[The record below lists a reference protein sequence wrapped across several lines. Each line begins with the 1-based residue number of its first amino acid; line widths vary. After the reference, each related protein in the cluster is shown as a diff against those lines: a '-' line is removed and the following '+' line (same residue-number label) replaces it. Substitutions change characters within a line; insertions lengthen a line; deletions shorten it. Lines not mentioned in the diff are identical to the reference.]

1 MEEIRGKLK
10 IIYIC
15 FLILIFSGTF
25 FSESMY
31 IFEDLQLNPFDYA
44 RITDVEYRAVVSDN
58 EGDEG
63 KVIIT
68 ERLTFDVHAASPE
81 YTFWELWRDL
91 PEDEIDGVKVYYKV
105 NSVKQIL
112 KDGTEIVYEESPRLY
127 WEDEDY
133 VRGNPELGPGKW
145 FHSPGP
151 YNESSRDYECVFFY
165 IDDVY
170 REEMVFEIEYEM
182 YNASLKYNDCSDL
195 YLALYSG
202 STITKLESFEA
213 EILFPNDKMPSKGNY
228 EVFTYGTNSHTF
240 PVEESADKN
249 PGYYTFSFELDEEDL
264 KFKPY
269 NQYIEFDLV
278 AYGDDKHIFTQHAP
292 DNYYTGDDVLEEI
305 WEEQE
310 AYANEPAKAATRKA
324 VVLGISLLATA
335 GVMFFAFKIDK
346 YIKGRHYFCDPVEI
360 QYFRE
365 IPGDLDPNFAGALVH
380 CKHKAP
386 KDDSGVYSAI
396 LLSLARKEYIE
407 LEEIY
412 NDVLIKIKKKKA
424 APPVTPSAVAN
435 EAYQAAMEAEPA
447 LEDLTTCEALYFNL
461 LVSHATMGEI
471 SMSTLQWR
479 VASDTYGSQSF
490 VKNMASSVTDI
501 GVSRNYFQKLD
512 YKQPQKELRRLSV
525 VFIVLGILFLIPVN
539 IISCFTRMDLAF
551 GAFILFG
558 IACIVA
564 GVMIRKQS
572 GKYVLLT
579 SFGEEE
585 YAKWRGLYNFLNS
598 ETLMEERT
606 FVEVELW
613 EKYLIYASAFGIAEK
628 VSEAIGLR
636 CPELAVERSSVL
648 RNGSYRHS
656 NFHSSS
662 RSVHSS
668 VRSSG
673 SFGGGGGGGG
683 FGYGGG
689 GRGGGG
695 GGGGH

>member
-1 MEEIRGKLK
+1 MEKAKSLITSIGIYL
-10 IIYIC
+10 II
-15 FLILIFSGTF
+15 FLVVF
-25 FSESMY
+25 FSEFSY
-31 IFEDLQLNPFDYA
+31 IFEDLQLNPNDYA

-58 EGDEG
+58 PGDEG

-68 ERLTFDVHAASPE
+68 ERLTFDVHAASQSNG
-81 YTFWELWRDL
+81 FWELWRDL
-91 PEDEIDGVKVYYKV
+91 VEDEVDGLKVHYKV

-112 KDGTEIVYEESPRLY
+112 KDGREIVYEESPRLY
-127 WEDEDY
+127 WDDWDY
-133 VRGNPELGPGKW
+133 VSGNPELGPGKW

-182 YNASLKYNDCSDL
+182 YNAALKYNDCSDL

-202 STITKLESFEA
+202 TTIKHLESFEA

-240 PVEESADKN
+240 PVKESADRN
-249 PGYYTFSFELDEEDL
+249 PGYYTFYFELDEDDL
-264 KFKPY
+264 QFKPY

-278 AYGDDKHIFTQHAP
+278 AYDEDKHIFTQNAP
-292 DNYYTGDDVLEEI
+292 NNLYTTDDVLDEI

-310 AYANEPAKAATRKA
+310 AYANEPAKAATRKVIA
-324 VVLGISLLATA
+324 LIILALATA
-335 GVMFFAFKIDK
+335 GIIYYALKIDK
-346 YIKGRHYFCDPVEI
+346 FIKNKHYFCDPVEI

-365 IPGDLDPNFAGALVH
+365 IPGDLDPNFASALVH

-386 KDDSGVYSAI
+386 KDDAGVYSAI
-396 LLSLARKEYIE
+396 LLSLARKGYIG
-407 LEEIY
+407 LEEVY
-412 NDVLIKIKKKKA
+412 DDVLIHIKKRKA
-424 APPVTPSAVAN
+424 TPPAYPTAEAN
-435 EAYQAAMEAEPA
+435 EAYRAAMEAEPE
-447 LEDLTTCEALYFNL
+447 LEPLTPTEELYFNL
-461 LVSHATMGEI
+461 LLSHAGNGDI

-479 VASDTYGSQSF
+479 VAGDTYGSQSF
-490 VKNMASSVTDI
+490 VKGLASSVTDI
-501 GVSRNYFQKLD
+501 GIRQNYFQKLD
-512 YKQPQKELRRLSV
+512 YKQPQKEIRRTSTL
-525 VFIVLGILFLIPVN
+525 IMVLGIIFLTAVN
-539 IISCFTRMDLAF
+539 IISHFTRMDLAF
-551 GAFILFG
+551 GAYFIFG
-558 IACIVA
+558 IGCIIASVLL
-564 GVMIRKQS
+564 RKQA

-579 SFGEEE
+579 SYGEEE

-598 ETLMEERT
+598 ETLMNERSY
-606 FVEVELW
+606 VEVGLW
-613 EKYLIYASAFGIAEK
+613 EQYLIYASAFGIAEK
-628 VSEAIGLR
+628 VSDAIGLR
-636 CPELAVERSSVL
+636 CPELAVESSPVL

-656 NFHSSS
+656 SFHSHS
-662 RSVHSS
+662 RSFHSS

-673 SFGGGGGGGG
+673 SFGGGGGGG

>member
-1 MEEIRGKLK
+1 MEKAKSLFTSIG
-10 IIYIC
+10 IY
-15 FLILIFSGTF
+15 LIVILVVF
-25 FSESMY
+25 FSEFSY
-31 IFEDLQLNPFDYA
+31 IFEDLQLNPNDYA

-58 EGDEG
+58 PGDEG

-68 ERLTFDVHAASPE
+68 ERLTFDVHAASQSNG
-81 YTFWELWRDL
+81 FWELWRDL
-91 PEDEIDGVKVYYKV
+91 VEDEVDGLKVHYKV

-112 KDGTEIVYEESPRLY
+112 KDGREIVYEESPRLY
-127 WEDEDY
+127 WDDWDY
-133 VRGNPELGPGKW
+133 VSGNPELGPGKW

-182 YNASLKYNDCSDL
+182 YNAALKYNDCSDL

-202 STITKLESFEA
+202 TTIKHLESFEA

-240 PVEESADKN
+240 PVEESADRN
-249 PGYYTFSFELDEEDL
+249 PGYYTFYFELDEDDL
-264 KFKPY
+264 QFKPY

-278 AYGDDKHIFTQHAP
+278 AYDEDKHIFTQNAP
-292 DNYYTGDDVLEEI
+292 NNLYTTDDVLDEI

-310 AYANEPAKAATRKA
+310 AYANEPAKAVTRKVIA
-324 VVLGISLLATA
+324 LIILALATA
-335 GVMFFAFKIDK
+335 GILYYALKIDK
-346 YIKGRHYFCDPVEI
+346 FIKNKHYFCDPVDI

-365 IPGDLDPNFAGALVH
+365 IPGDLDPNFASALVH

-386 KDDSGVYSAI
+386 KDDAGVYSAI
-396 LLSLARKEYIE
+396 LLSLARKGYIG
-407 LEEIY
+407 LEEVY
-412 NDVLIKIKKKKA
+412 DDVLIRIKQRQA

-435 EAYQAAMEAEPA
+435 EAYQAAMAAEPT
-447 LEDLTTCEALYFNL
+447 LEELTTCEALYFNL

-471 SMSTLQWR
+471 SMSTLNWR
-479 VASDTYGSQSF
+479 VMNDTYGSQSF
-490 VKNMASSVTDI
+490 VKNMDSSITDI
-501 GVSRNYFQKLD
+501 GIRQNYFQKLD
-512 YKQPQKELRRLSV
+512 YKQPQKEIRRTST
-525 VFIVLGILFLIPVN
+525 IIMVLGIIFLTAVN
-539 IISCFTRMDLAF
+539 IISHFTRMDLAF
-551 GAFILFG
+551 GAYFIFG
-558 IACIVA
+558 IGCIIASVLL
-564 GVMIRKQS
+564 RKQA

-579 SFGEEE
+579 SYGEEE

-598 ETLMEERT
+598 ETLMNERSY
-606 FVEVELW
+606 VEVSLW
-613 EKYLIYASAFGIAEK
+613 EQYLIYASAFGIAEK
-628 VSEAIGLR
+628 VSDAIGLR
-636 CPELAVERSSVL
+636 CPELAVESSPVL

-673 SFGGGGGGGG
+673 SFGGSFGGGG

>member
-1 MEEIRGKLK
+1 MEKAKSLVTSIG
-10 IIYIC
+10 IY
-15 FLILIFSGTF
+15 LIVILVVF
-25 FSESMY
+25 FSEFSY
-31 IFEDLQLNPFDYA
+31 IFEDLQLNPNDYA

-58 EGDEG
+58 PGDEG

-68 ERLTFDVHAASPE
+68 ERLTFDVHAASQSNG
-81 YTFWELWRDL
+81 FWELWRDL
-91 PEDEIDGVKVYYKV
+91 VEDEVDGLKVHYKV

-112 KDGTEIVYEESPRLY
+112 KDGREIVYEESPRLY
-127 WEDEDY
+127 WDDWDY
-133 VRGNPELGPGKW
+133 VSGNPELGPGKW

-182 YNASLKYNDCSDL
+182 YNAALKYNDCSDL

-202 STITKLESFEA
+202 TTIKHLESFEA

-240 PVEESADKN
+240 PVEESADRN
-249 PGYYTFSFELDEEDL
+249 PGYYTFYFELDEDDL
-264 KFKPY
+264 QFKPY

-278 AYGDDKHIFTQHAP
+278 AYDEDKHIFTQNAP
-292 DNYYTGDDVLEEI
+292 NNLYTTDDVLDEI

-310 AYANEPAKAATRKA
+310 AYANEPAKAATRKVIA
-324 VVLGISLLATA
+324 LIILALATA
-335 GVMFFAFKIDK
+335 GILYYALKIDK
-346 YIKGRHYFCDPVEI
+346 FIKNKHYFCDPVDI

-365 IPGDLDPNFAGALVH
+365 IPGDLDPNFASALVH

-386 KDDSGVYSAI
+386 KDDAGVYSAI
-396 LLSLARKEYIE
+396 LLSLARKGYIG

-412 NDVLIKIKKKKA
+412 DDVLSRIKQRQA

-435 EAYQAAMEAEPA
+435 EAYQAAMAAEPT
-447 LEDLTTCEALYFNL
+447 LEELTTCEALYFNL

-471 SMSTLQWR
+471 SMSTLNWR
-479 VASDTYGSQSF
+479 VMNDTYGSQSF
-490 VKNMASSVTDI
+490 VKNMDSSITDI
-501 GVSRNYFQKLD
+501 GIRQNYFQKMD
-512 YKQPQKELRRLSV
+512 YKQPQKEIRRTST
-525 VFIVLGILFLIPVN
+525 IIMVLGIIFLTAVI
-539 IISCFTRMDLAF
+539 IISHFTRMDLAF
-551 GAFILFG
+551 GAYFIFG
-558 IACIVA
+558 IGCIIASVLL
-564 GVMIRKQS
+564 RKQA

-598 ETLMEERT
+598 ETLMNERSY
-606 FVEVELW
+606 VEVGLW
-613 EKYLIYASAFGIAEK
+613 EQYLIYASAFDIAEK
-628 VSEAIGLR
+628 VSDAIGLR
-636 CPELAVERSSVL
+636 CPELAVEASPVL

-673 SFGGGGGGGG
+673 SFGGSYGGGG

>member
-1 MEEIRGKLK
+1 MEKKSVISTVLIYLV
-10 IIYIC
+10 IILFI
-15 FLILIFSGTF
+15 F
-25 FSESMY
+25 FSENMY
-31 IFEDLQLNPFDYA
+31 ILEDLQLNPNDYA
-44 RITDVEYRAVVSDN
+44 RITDVEYRAVVPDD
-58 EGDEG
+58 EGAEG

-68 ERLTFDVHAASPE
+68 ERLTFDVHAAYRSNG
-81 YTFWELWRDL
+81 FWELWRDL
-91 PEDEIDGVKVYYKV
+91 VEDEVDGVRVHYKV

-112 KDGTEIVYEESPRLY
+112 KDGTEVIYEESPRLY
-127 WEDEDY
+127 WEDWDY
-133 VRGNPELGPGKW
+133 TGANPELGPGKW

-182 YNASLKYNDCSDL
+182 YNAALKYNDCSDL

-202 STITKLESFEA
+202 TTIKHLDSFKA

-240 PVEESADKN
+240 PVEESADRN
-249 PGYYTFSFELDEEDL
+249 PGYYTFYFELDEEDL
-264 KFKPY
+264 QFNPY

-278 AYGDDKHIFTQHAP
+278 SYGEDKHIFTENAST
-292 DNYYTGDDVLEEI
+292 NYYTGDDVLDEI

-324 VVLGISLLATA
+324 IVFGIFILATA
-335 GVMFFAFKIDK
+335 GILFFAFKIDK
-346 YIKGRHYFCDPVEI
+346 FIKGRHYFCDPVDI

-365 IPGDLDPNFAGALVH
+365 IPSDLDPNFANTLVH
-380 CKHKAP
+380 CKHKTP

-396 LLSLARKEYIE
+396 LLSLARKGYIG
-407 LEEIY
+407 LQEIY
-412 NDVLIKIKKKKA
+412 NDVLIIIKKKKA
-424 APPVTPSAVAN
+424 APPAYPSAEAN
-435 EAYQAAMEAEPA
+435 EAYRAAMAAESE
-447 LEDLTTCEALYFNL
+447 LEPLTTCEELYFNL
-461 LVSHATMGEI
+461 LLSHAGPGSQL

-479 VASDTYGSQSF
+479 VQGDEYGSQSF
-490 VKNMASSVTDI
+490 VKGMDSSITDI
-501 GVSRNYFQKLD
+501 GIRQNYFQKLD
-512 YKQPQKELRRLSV
+512 YKQPQKELRRISTALM
-525 VFIVLGILFLIPVN
+525 VFGILFLTAVN
-539 IISCFTRMDLAF
+539 IISFFTRMDLAF
-551 GAFILFG
+551 GAYFIFG
-558 IACIVA
+558 IGCIIA
-564 GVMIRKQS
+564 GVLIRKQA

-579 SFGEEE
+579 NYGEEE

-598 ETLMEERT
+598 ETLMNERT
-606 FVEVELW
+606 YVEVELW

-636 CPELAVERSSVL
+636 CPELAAEASPVLGNGCYRS
-648 RNGSYRHS
+648 H
-656 NFHSSS
+656 NFHSSH
-662 RSVHSS
+662 RSFHSS
-668 VRSSG
+668 VRSAG
-673 SFGGGGGGGG
+673 SFGGSGGGG

>member
-1 MEEIRGKLK
+1 MQKKLT
-10 IIYIC
+10 ILYVC
-15 FLILIFSGTF
+15 FLILVFGASF
-25 FSESMY
+25 CSESTY
-31 IFEDLQLNPFDYA
+31 LLEDLQLNPNDYA

-58 EGDEG
+58 PGDEG

-68 ERLTFDVHAASPE
+68 ERLTFDVHAASQSNG
-81 YTFWELWRDL
+81 FWELWRDL
-91 PEDEIDGVKVYYKV
+91 VEDEVDGLKVHYKV

-112 KDGTEIVYEESPRLY
+112 KDGREIVYEESPRLY
-127 WEDEDY
+127 WDDWDY
-133 VRGNPELGPGKW
+133 VSGNPELGPGKW

-182 YNASLKYNDCSDL
+182 YNAALKYNDCSDL

-202 STITKLESFEA
+202 TTIKHLESFEA

-240 PVEESADKN
+240 PVEESADRN
-249 PGYYTFSFELDEEDL
+249 PGYYTFYFELDEDDL
-264 KFKPY
+264 QFNPY

-278 AYGDDKHIFTQHAP
+278 AYDEDKHIFTQNAP
-292 DNYYTGDDVLEEI
+292 NNLYTTDDVLDEI

-310 AYANEPAKAATRKA
+310 AYANEPAKALTGKA
-324 VVLGISLLATA
+324 IILGVLLLATA
-335 GVMFFAFKIDK
+335 GILYYALTIDK
-346 YIKGRHYFCDPVEI
+346 FIKNKHYFCDPVDI

-365 IPGDLDPNFAGALVH
+365 IPGDLDPNFASALVH

-386 KDDSGVYSAI
+386 KDDAGVYSAI
-396 LLSLARKEYIE
+396 LLSLARKGYIG

-412 NDVLIKIKKKKA
+412 DDVLIRIKQRQA

-435 EAYQAAMEAEPA
+435 EAYQAAMAAEPT
-447 LEDLTTCEALYFNL
+447 LEELTTCEALYFNL

-471 SMSTLQWR
+471 SMSTLNWR
-479 VASDTYGSQSF
+479 VMNDTYGSQSF
-490 VKNMASSVTDI
+490 VKNMESSITDI
-501 GVSRNYFQKLD
+501 GIRQNYFQKLD
-512 YKQPQKELRRLSV
+512 YKQPQKEIRRTSTL
-525 VFIVLGILFLIPVN
+525 IMVLGIIFLTAVN
-539 IISCFTRMDLAF
+539 IISHFTRMDLAF
-551 GAFILFG
+551 GGYFIFG
-558 IACIVA
+558 IGCIIASVLL
-564 GVMIRKQS
+564 RKQA

-579 SFGEEE
+579 SYGEEE

-598 ETLMEERT
+598 ETLMNERSY
-606 FVEVELW
+606 VEVGLW
-613 EKYLIYASAFGIAEK
+613 EQYLIYASAFGIAEK
-628 VSEAIGLR
+628 VSDAIGLR
-636 CPELAVERSSVL
+636 CPELAVESSPVL

-673 SFGGGGGGGG
+673 SFGGSFGGGG

>member
-1 MEEIRGKLK
+1 MEKAKSLFTSIGIYL
-10 IIYIC
+10 II
-15 FLILIFSGTF
+15 ILVVF
-25 FSESMY
+25 FSEFSY
-31 IFEDLQLNPFDYA
+31 IFEDLQLNPNDYA

-58 EGDEG
+58 PGDEG

-68 ERLTFDVHAASPE
+68 ERLTFDVHAASQSNG
-81 YTFWELWRDL
+81 FWELWRDL
-91 PEDEIDGVKVYYKV
+91 VEDEVDGLKVHYKV

-112 KDGTEIVYEESPRLY
+112 KDGREIVYEESPRLY
-127 WEDEDY
+127 WDDWDY
-133 VRGNPELGPGKW
+133 VSSNPELGPGKW

-182 YNASLKYNDCSDL
+182 YNAALKYNDCSDL

-202 STITKLESFEA
+202 TTIKHLESFEA

-240 PVEESADKN
+240 PVEESADRN
-249 PGYYTFSFELDEEDL
+249 PGYYTFYFELDEDDL
-264 KFKPY
+264 QFKPY

-278 AYGDDKHIFTQHAP
+278 AYDEDKHIFTQNAP
-292 DNYYTGDDVLEEI
+292 NNLYTTDDVLDEI

-310 AYANEPAKAATRKA
+310 AYANEPAKAVTRKVIA
-324 VVLGISLLATA
+324 LIILALATA
-335 GVMFFAFKIDK
+335 GILYYALKIDK
-346 YIKGRHYFCDPVEI
+346 FIKNKHYFCDPVDI

-365 IPGDLDPNFAGALVH
+365 IPGDLDPNFASALVH
-380 CKHKAP
+380 CKHKVP
-386 KDDSGVYSAI
+386 KDDAGVYSAI
-396 LLSLARKEYIE
+396 LLSLARKGYIG

-412 NDVLIKIKKKKA
+412 DDVLIRIKQRQA

-435 EAYQAAMEAEPA
+435 EAYQAAMAAEPT
-447 LEDLTTCEALYFNL
+447 LEELTTCEALYFNL

-471 SMSTLQWR
+471 SMSTLNWR
-479 VASDTYGSQSF
+479 VMNDTYGSQSF
-490 VKNMASSVTDI
+490 VKNMDSSITDI
-501 GVSRNYFQKLD
+501 GIRQNYFQKLD
-512 YKQPQKELRRLSV
+512 YKQPQKEIRRTST
-525 VFIVLGILFLIPVN
+525 IIMVLGIIFLTAVN
-539 IISCFTRMDLAF
+539 IISHFTRMDLAF
-551 GAFILFG
+551 GAYFIFG
-558 IACIVA
+558 IGCIIASVLL
-564 GVMIRKQS
+564 RKQA

-579 SFGEEE
+579 SYGEEE

-598 ETLMEERT
+598 ETLMNERSY
-606 FVEVELW
+606 VEVGLW
-613 EKYLIYASAFGIAEK
+613 EQYLIYASAFGIAEK
-628 VSEAIGLR
+628 VSDAIGLR
-636 CPELAVERSSVL
+636 CPELAVESSPVL

-673 SFGGGGGGGG
+673 SFGGSFGGGG